1 MHGQQED
8 IAQEPCRRTRAA
20 AKPAGAPAAAPP
32 AIAPPGVLN
41 GAAAYAGV
49 KIEPPAYDA
58 VAAKGAA
65 ETLQPRLAVFPAEQL
80 AVPRLDVRSAALAA
94 LGVHAFVTQVAGVR
108 ERFQAMAQIGEFHLA
123 NLEDLKTVAFL
134 VIYAHGQAE
143 AAGAFQTDVK
153 VPPALVKEGSELE
166 DRMQELCEYKFKRDA
181 AIAPLLSML
190 SPGTGHRD
198 LATDLLGYAEIY
210 EARPAEA
217 ASDTTNYRATDVADA
232 RRIAGEILAHLS
244 AAMSPKARDAYDLL
258 QRAWTLLLQIYF
270 EVQKVGL
277 CLLRHDPRQDEWFP
291 SLFAAGRS
299 GRPRKKKDEG
309 EGRAAGGRSNGDAA
323 KPDAG

>member
-1 MHGQQED
+1 LQGHASIGIGIGIDDRVSTGLDGCSVDDLAAAM
-8 IAQEPCRRTRAA
+8 TRA
-20 AKPAGAPAAAPP
+20 PLS
-32 AIAPPGVLN
+32 V
-41 GAAAYAGV
+41 
-49 KIEPPAYDA
+49 A
-58 VAAKGAA
+58 V
-65 ETLQPRLAVFPAEQL
+65 
-80 AVPRLDVRSAALAA
+80 
-94 LGVHAFVTQVAGVR
+94 VAR
-108 ERFQAMAQIGEFHLA
+108 RR
-123 NLEDLKTVAFL
+123 
-134 VIYAHGQAE
+134 
-143 AAGAFQTDVK
+143 
-153 VPPALVKEGSELE
+153 P
-166 DRMQELCEYKFKRDA
+166 
-181 AIAPLLSML
+181 APLRML

-198 LATDLLGYAEIY
+198 LATDLLGYAEID